1 MLKKNCGTSTKQI
14 FAMVLKTNLCQ
25 GCFPSVPD
33 KIKLSI
39 IVGSLNESHT
49 DYVVFLYREVELLM
63 GDIIKLT
70 KGLTR
75 RYLLPCNEGYLLVE
89 GGSES
94 EFSLFL
100 EELKEQDIDPVEI
113 KYLFLSHHHED
124 HAGFASSLREL
135 SDCRIIA
142 HKEALETLEAGE
154 HFIPGEG
161 GIVNRRVIL
170 YGYYLFLTKKVR
182 LELNPLKIK
191 EDDLPVTGDN
201 NELLRT
207 LGVPGKILATPG
219 HSPDSI
225 SLLLDEGSCFCG
237 DLAMSE
243 PAWLGTRKCC
253 IFISDIEK
261 YYTSWQK
268 IIDEGAR
275 TIYPAHGQPFSYREL
290 EKNMQAFSE
299 EDLIKKR
306 PGQGKLRRP
315 ESTNKAVN

>member
-1 MLKKNCGTSTKQI
+1 MGE
-14 FAMVLKTNLCQ
+14 
-25 GCFPSVPD
+25 
-33 KIKLSI
+33 I
-39 IVGSLNESHT
+39 IE
-49 DYVVFLYREVELLM
+49 
-63 GDIIKLT
+63 LT

-100 EELKEQDIDPVEI
+100 KELNEEGIGPGEI

-142 HKEALETLEAGE
+142 HQEALEPLEKGE

-182 LELNPLKIK
+182 LKLKPLEIM
-191 EDDLPVTGDN
+191 EGDLPVTGDD
-201 NELLRT
+201 NEMLRT
-207 LGVPGKILATPG
+207 LGVPGKILVTPG

-225 SLLLDEGSCFCG
+225 SLLLDDGSCFCG
-237 DLAMSE
+237 DLAMNG
-243 PAWLGTRKCC
+243 PAWLKTRNCC
-253 IFISDIEK
+253 IFISDVEQ
-261 YYTSWQK
+261 YYKSWQK
-268 IIDEGAR
+268 IIDQGAR
-275 TIYPAHGQPFSYREL
+275 TIYPAHGRPFSYREL
-290 EKNMQAFSE
+290 EMNMHAFSE
-299 EDLIKKR
+299 EDLIMKR
-306 PGQGKLRRP
+306 PGQGKFRGS
-315 ESTNKAVN
+315 ESTNKAVSK

>member
-1 MLKKNCGTSTKQI
+1 MRDL
-14 FAMVLKTNLCQ
+14 
-25 GCFPSVPD
+25 
-33 KIKLSI
+33 
-39 IVGSLNESHT
+39 
-49 DYVVFLYREVELLM
+49 
-63 GDIIKLT
+63 IKLT
-70 KGLTR
+70 KGLTK
-75 RYLLPCNEGYLLVE
+75 RYLLPCNAGYLLVE

-100 EELKEQDIDPVEI
+100 KELKEQGIGPGEI

-124 HAGFASSLREL
+124 HAGFAASLREL

-142 HKEALETLEAGE
+142 HQEALEPLQTGE

-170 YGYYLFLTKKVR
+170 FGYYLFLTKKVR
-182 LELNPLKIK
+182 LKLNPLEIK
-191 EDDLPVTGDN
+191 EGDLPVTGDN

-225 SLLLDEGSCFCG
+225 SLLLDDGSCFCG

-243 PAWLGTRKCC
+243 PAWLRTSYCC
-253 IFISDIEK
+253 IFIANVEQ
-261 YYTSWQK
+261 YYKSWQK

-290 EKNMQAFSE
+290 EKNMHAFSE

-306 PGQGKLRRP
+306 PGQGKLRGSG
-315 ESTNKAVN
+315 STNKAVN